1 MGGTEGSISIPRL
14 DVWRHAGDQGWWTPI
29 ESERRVT
36 PEQDP
41 LVLQLRQFCKVVR
54 REEKPLLDGREAMRT
69 LETTLAVKESA
80 VTGEE
85 VRLS

>member
-1 MGGTEGSISIPRL
+1 MRTRRRLEALAARVRQHGVDDASVARAGALLDETGGLEAVEEPR
-14 DVWRHAGDQGWWTPI
+14 HPG
-29 ESERRVT
+29 
-36 PEQDP
+36 
-41 LVLQLRQFCKVVR
+41 R
-54 REEKPLLDGREAMRT
+54 REEEPLLDGREAMRT